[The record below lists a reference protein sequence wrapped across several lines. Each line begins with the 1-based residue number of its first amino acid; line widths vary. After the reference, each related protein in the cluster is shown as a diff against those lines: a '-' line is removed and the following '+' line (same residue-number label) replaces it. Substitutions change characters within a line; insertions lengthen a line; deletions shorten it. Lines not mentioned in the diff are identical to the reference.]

1 MPSFRVP
8 WFHPVPLQ
16 PRHDGWH
23 PATQAEFLAQ
33 LYLTRCVAKAA
44 RSVGRSRESAYRLR
58 TRDLAESFARA
69 WDHALGLPPA
79 APDPC
84 KPKVT
89 HRSLVWRF
97 EIGLW
102 RPVIRGGRFVTV
114 ARKHDNTA
122 LLRLL
127 TRLDRVEQRL
137 ARQGDGREGDFF
149 YQDPIVSHP
158 SALTA
163 APDAPIRFHLEPVR

>member
-23 PATQAEFLAQ
+23 PAKQAEFLAH
-33 LYLTRCVAKAA
+33 LHLTRSVAAAA

-58 TRDLAESFARA
+58 ARDMAGSFARA

-79 APDPC
+79 PADPR

-89 HRSLVWRF
+89 HRSLEWQI
-97 EIGLW
+97 EIGWW
-102 RPVIRGGRFVTV
+102 RPVIRGGRYVRV
-114 ARKHDNTA
+114 ARKPDNTA

-137 ARQGDGREGDFF
+137 ARQGDAREEDFSH
-149 YQDPIVSHP
+149 QGPVVSHP
-158 SALTA
+158 SAQFGLRRCIY
-163 APDAPIRFHLEPVR
+163 PDRKSVV

>member
-23 PATQAEFLAQ
+23 PAKQAEFLAH
-33 LYLTRCVAKAA
+33 LYLTRSVAKAA

-58 TRDLAESFARA
+58 SRDMAESFARA

-79 APDPC
+79 PPDPR

-89 HRSLVWRF
+89 HRSLVWRI

-102 RPVIRGGRFVTV
+102 SPVIRGGRYVPRSEERRVGEEGVVT
-114 ARKHDNTA
+114 
-122 LLRLL
+122 
-127 TRLDRVEQRL
+127 
-137 ARQGDGREGDFF
+137 GRSRRS
-149 YQDPIVSHP
+149 Q
-158 SALTA
+158 
-163 APDAPIRFHLEPVR
+163 